1 MSRLANCNK
10 TTTKKTTQFNVPEI
24 CVEDC
29 EEDQENSKLSQ
40 QSPSPTN
47 QSSPS
52 RKGLVPLNSSAD
64 LMNFYFTYD
73 YQNGTGEL
81 YMRVGTAIFS
91 ICALISRCLTLVQM
105 LENYFNN
112 HAAIVECKLTFTVAI
127 VTKIFCI
134 LFIFLQS
141 FFIFKFANIVIH
153 YGKNTA
159 LIGLMHIVSTNFCLF
174 IRTVVAETVSEISE
188 IRHAISHDHMSLS
201 SNHQQG
207 GYSNMSNVHGHHR
220 RAISEREISPLSTV
234 HFDTQTPLKLR
245 HLGCIS
251 TGAFTT
257 NISLGIQEA
266 QDKISAYLYP
276 CIIEY
281 SLMSM
286 TVFYILWASIKSRYN
301 INTRHGGGHE
311 LNESK
316 RGSVAHLKM
325 NSLDVSGEKTAFQ
338 RINTLMHEKQQI
350 NKFTIDCGKSTTGLF
365 FGMLVLLL
373 TVNLVHFRS
382 EYLIWEKML
391 SLKYCDI

>member
-1 MSRLANCNK
+1 MSRLTKCSK
-10 TTTKKTTQFNVPEI
+10 TSTKKSTKFNVPEI
-24 CVEDC
+24 
-29 EEDQENSKLSQ
+29 EEIPEGHENTKSIQQQNSHNFLS
-40 QSPSPTN
+40 SNLFPKKASMT
-47 QSSPS
+47 
-52 RKGLVPLNSSAD
+52 LNPD
-64 LMNFYFTYD
+64 LTKFYFTYD
-73 YQNGTGEL
+73 YQNGSGEL

-112 HAAIVECKLTFTVAI
+112 HSAIIECKLTFTVAI

-141 FFIFKFANIVIH
+141 FFIFKYANIVIH

-188 IRHAISHDHMSLS
+188 IRHAISNHITWS
-201 SNHQQG
+201 SSQHIEKSGNAAFYNITSEHKRSISDND
-207 GYSNMSNVHGHHR
+207 YSHLTKLNL
-220 RAISEREISPLSTV
+220 APQSPDK
-234 HFDTQTPLKLR
+234 FK

-286 TVFYILWASIKSRYN
+286 TIFYILWASIKSRYDTN
-301 INTRHGGGHE
+301 NKFGSYDVNMSETKRNNSAYGHIKTGTLE
-311 LNESK
+311 
-316 RGSVAHLKM
+316 
-325 NSLDVSGEKTAFQ
+325 VSSEKAYQ
-338 RINTLMHEKQQI
+338 RINNLLHEKQQI

-365 FGMLVLLL
+365 LGMFVLLL
-373 TVNLVHFRS
+373 TVIFTNYSHMINLI
-382 EYLIWEKML
+382 Y
-391 SLKYCDI
+391 